1 MEKLK
6 TKPFKKIGKLQIYIL
21 INFFFSAIVVY
32 LDVKGYFNYKQMQAL
47 NVDSFIYMGL
57 IELVII
63 AGLVMMFFE
72 KENGFYTYIIGQLLS
87 IIYPIVSGTGDT
99 VLGLMTLP
107 LIVGPVFFAIYYFRN
122 LKKMH

>member
-1 MEKLK
+1 MEEMK
-6 TKPFKKIGKLQIYIL
+6 TKFFKKIGNLQIFIL

-32 LDVKGYFNYKQMQAL
+32 LDIKGYFNYKQMQAL
-47 NVDSFIYMGL
+47 NVNSFIYMGI
-57 IELVII
+57 IELII
-63 AGLVMMFFE
+63 ISGLVLMFFE

-99 VLGLMTLP
+99 VLGLLTLP

-122 LKKMH
+122 LKNMH